1 MLLRLAAAANRF
13 ILPGYPLFFHRRG
26 GRPARRGFMIL
37 NFFSSRP
44 NHPLG
49 DAKEVKRVLAELPLD
64 PVKAVDEVF
73 GWFESLRLADD
84 FRLDHLFDV
93 VSRLDEAA
101 QQHLRRLSRDYLQP
115 ARLSKSEE
123 RRLWNLCYNYWGEVA
138 GLYARC
144 LDGVRQNASDKGNE
158 ALKANLPL
166 AGARLLAARSTQ
178 LKWIDFRYG
187 AVGEDM
193 WCGIGRP
200 YLAAEA
206 GGYAQKPVQLYPGAI
221 GMTSVAQ
228 QYLQVLLRASSSM
241 NALLPLEIELADR
254 LIAHFL
260 PGFQFSA
267 ECFQGSVYWVD
278 ADGGLPPTRLARL
291 PAQPSKSLRFFS
303 PGTVPQALGE
313 LIHVVERGTLPPELN
328 LGGEYPAPSLL
339 KVLRHL
345 ALYWAPVPPQREH
358 VRHAVKTRI
367 AVLQGFSDCLTV
379 FAGDVARLAT
389 ERGAESW
396 VVENVS
402 LGGFCAETGTVSECL
417 RIGALLCIQPEGGDN
432 WVLGMVRRFSLTPE
446 GAASIGIQ
454 TLSRKAR
461 SIELRPRASGL
472 FASEA
477 IPAIWLGDENSS
489 GDWRLALPR
498 GSFDVRQMVEF
509 VADGQRYQLM
519 PMELEESGADFDIG
533 RYREQAAG

>member
-1 MLLRLAAAANRF
+1 M
-13 ILPGYPLFFHRRG
+13 
-26 GRPARRGFMIL
+26 
-37 NFFSSRP
+37 
-44 NHPLG
+44 
-49 DAKEVKRVLAELPLD
+49 
-64 PVKAVDEVF
+64 
-73 GWFESLRLADD
+73 
-84 FRLDHLFDV
+84 
-93 VSRLDEAA
+93 
-101 QQHLRRLSRDYLQP
+101 
-115 ARLSKSEE
+115 
-123 RRLWNLCYNYWGEVA
+123 
-138 GLYARC
+138 
-144 LDGVRQNASDKGNE
+144 
-158 ALKANLPL
+158 
-166 AGARLLAARSTQ
+166 
-178 LKWIDFRYG
+178 
-187 AVGEDM
+187 
-193 WCGIGRP
+193 
-200 YLAAEA
+200 
-206 GGYAQKPVQLYPGAI
+206 
-221 GMTSVAQ
+221 
-228 QYLQVLLRASSSM
+228 
-241 NALLPLEIELADR
+241 
-254 LIAHFL
+254 
-260 PGFQFSA
+260 
-267 ECFQGSVYWVD
+267 
-278 ADGGLPPTRLARL
+278 
-291 PAQPSKSLRFFS
+291 
-303 PGTVPQALGE
+303 PQALGE

-446 GAASIGIQ
+446 GVASIGIQ

-477 IPAIWLGDENSS
+477 IPAIWLSDENSS
-489 GDWRLALPR
+489 GEWRLALPR

-519 PMELEESGADFDIG
+519 PMELEESGTDFDIG
-533 RYREQAAG
+533 RYREQVAG